1 MKIAIDAM
9 GGDLA
14 PKAAIFGS
22 LEAIKTS
29 PEPLEIIL
37 LGDEILIK
45 KEFKRYNSKNINII
59 NTTDNVSI
67 NDKSSTI
74 VKTRPDSSLV
84 KGITL
89 LKAK

>member
-29 PEPLEIIL
+29 SEPLEIVL

-45 KEFKRYNSKNINII
+45 KELRDTIPKNINII

-74 VKTRPDSSLV
+74 VKTRPDSSLAQCLR
-84 KGITL
+84 K
-89 LKAK
+89 

>member
-29 PEPLEIIL
+29 TEPLEIIL
-37 LGDEILIK
+37 LGDELIM
-45 KEFKRYNSKNINII
+45 
-59 NTTDNVSI
+59 
-67 NDKSSTI
+67 
-74 VKTRPDSSLV
+74 LV
-84 KGITL
+84 
-89 LKAK
+89 

>member
-29 PEPLEIIL
+29 SEPLEIIL

-45 KEFKRYNSKNINII
+45 KELEIQFPKILIS
-59 NTTDNVSI
+59 
-67 NDKSSTI
+67 
-74 VKTRPDSSLV
+74 
-84 KGITL
+84 
-89 LKAK
+89 

>member
-29 PEPLEIIL
+29 SEPLEIVL

-45 KEFKRYNSKNINII
+45 KE
-59 NTTDNVSI
+59 
-67 NDKSSTI
+67 
-74 VKTRPDSSLV
+74 
-84 KGITL
+84 
-89 LKAK
+89 LKIQFPKILIS